1 MKDELKIFTDKNRE
15 SFEKYRLDI
24 GEAWNGIEDRLEDI
38 ENVQSNTWRIFLK
51 IAAIIVVIVSV
62 AFGFY
67 LNNQRISYNNNGIAL
82 HNISSELA
90 DTEAFYAYQIDEK
103 IKMIEISTAEI
114 DPEVQN
120 ELQILDEDYQS
131 LKNDIRDDADSE
143 EVINA
148 MIEYY
153 RLKLAMLEKILE
165 EIQKNDDKDHNDSL
179 AI

>member
-38 ENVQSNTWRIFLK
+38 ENVQSSTWRIFLK

-82 HNISSELA
+82 HCTTYLQNWLIQRLF
-90 DTEAFYAYQIDEK
+90 TH
-103 IKMIEISTAEI
+103 IKLMKKS
-114 DPEVQN
+114 
-120 ELQILDEDYQS
+120 
-131 LKNDIRDDADSE
+131 K
-143 EVINA
+143 
-148 MIEYY
+148 
-153 RLKLAMLEKILE
+153 
-165 EIQKNDDKDHNDSL
+165 
-179 AI
+179 

>member
-1 MKDELKIFTDKNRE
+1 
-15 SFEKYRLDI
+15 
-24 GEAWNGIEDRLEDI
+24 
-38 ENVQSNTWRIFLK
+38 
-51 IAAIIVVIVSV
+51 
-62 AFGFY
+62 
-67 LNNQRISYNNNGIAL
+67 
-82 HNISSELA
+82 
-90 DTEAFYAYQIDEK
+90 
-103 IKMIEISTAEI
+103 MIEISTAEI